1 MYYKDY
7 DPTIHDIYLYGAGN
21 IGYPIG
27 LNPNSLIYGA
37 SADFASVIPR
47 YRAFT
52 GTGPIPI
59 PPEAGIT
66 SLPNYYNIKDNPLY
80 IVIGDK
86 TISGN
91 IHYSPNKSSDSFG
104 AFGIDPT
111 AKYTGTTTAYPA
123 LSLTLWNNTLS
134 GFCSYGPYT
143 GMYNCVPLNQITG
156 STAYNKPKYFLGSPE
171 IPGFAAG
178 STQYQILTDDYGI
191 MDLMGVGPTMSQ
203 PIAKK
208 ISPSVLIQDMKDQ
221 GMTFEY
227 NRIGLN
233 QNQISVA
240 CTNVYLWDGNDK
252 IIPLQKLIAG
262 YSFLNNPYIIS
273 PNTIS
278 GIFSRYID
286 GVTAAAVWTG
296 DSSSQILY
304 MKNNSLYFVASIAS
318 GGAGIVDVFGGNVA
332 FVSGPCYVTDALP
345 LYGNLEN
352 RLIDK
357 NHYYY
362 PLNQGLTL
370 ATQIDFTYLQN
381 ALNNLNASANS
392 LYQKWIN

>member
-1 MYYKDY
+1 
-7 DPTIHDIYLYGAGN
+7 
-21 IGYPIG
+21 
-27 LNPNSLIYGA
+27 
-37 SADFASVIPR
+37 
-47 YRAFT
+47 
-52 GTGPIPI
+52 
-59 PPEAGIT
+59 
-66 SLPNYYNIKDNPLY
+66 
-80 IVIGDK
+80 
-86 TISGN
+86 
-91 IHYSPNKSSDSFG
+91 
-104 AFGIDPT
+104 
-111 AKYTGTTTAYPA
+111 
-123 LSLTLWNNTLS
+123 
-134 GFCSYGPYT
+134 
-143 GMYNCVPLNQITG
+143 
-156 STAYNKPKYFLGSPE
+156 
-171 IPGFAAG
+171 
-178 STQYQILTDDYGI
+178 

-252 IIPLQKLIAG
+252 IIPLQKLIAS

-318 GGAGIVDVFGGNVA
+318 GGAGIIDVYGGNVA